1 MDSKETA
8 SSVPLNEEVSCAQ
21 SGDTFDAQREVERL
35 KGGFV
40 NTLVRDVRL
49 PLASILGLLELFESK
64 LATREAFD
72 MEDRQL
78 LGAAI
83 ENGDRIRRLLDDLLE
98 VAQGRERPL
107 VLELETVCVKQLLE
121 EIAEPSRGEAALR
134 GVELNVCV
142 ANDSLCVRIDARQ
155 TRRAIYHLL
164 TAALAATPDGGAVN
178 IEAQSVKGGRLGD
191 ESKRLVVINIAD
203 SGAGIPAEEVPFMFD
218 AFWQTSDA
226 HRNKVH
232 GVGLAV
238 ARRIAAAHG
247 GNVSVRSQVGSGTIY
262 SIVLPINLEE
272 SATAKRRILIV
283 DDVPEILLLQRKLV
297 ERMGYEVEIAAN
309 GRAALAVVEKRTI
322 DLLITDWAMPGMN
335 GGELIDAL
343 KKDARFRTIP
353 VIVLTGHDT
362 DTERD
367 EATAA
372 GCNRFLVKPFKRDE
386 LQSILKELLPPAQED
401 SSLET
406 EVRI

>member
-1 MDSKETA
+1 MDA
-8 SSVPLNEEVSCAQ
+8 INPVPAAAAEVSSAQ
-21 SGDTFDAQREVERL
+21 LDDLAAARHEIERL

-49 PLASILGLLELFESK
+49 PLASIFGLLELFESK
-64 LATREAFD
+64 LAAREAFD

-83 ENGDRIRRLLDDLLE
+83 ENGDRIRHLLDDLLE

-107 VLELETVCVKQLLE
+107 TLELETVCLKQLLE

-134 GVELNVCV
+134 GVELNVGV
-142 ANDSLCVRIDARQ
+142 ANDSLCMRVDARQ
-155 TRRAIYHLL
+155 TRRAISHLL
-164 TAALAATPDGGAVN
+164 AAALAAMPDGGAVN
-178 IEAQSVKGGRLGD
+178 IQAQSVKGGRLGD
-191 ESKRLVVINIAD
+191 ESKRLMVINIAD

-218 AFWQTSDA
+218 AFWQASDA
-226 HRNKVH
+226 YRNKGR

-262 SIVLPINLEE
+262 SIVLPVNLEE
-272 SATAKRRILIV
+272 TSTDKRRILIV

-297 ERMGYEVEIAAN
+297 ERMGYEVETAAD
-309 GRAALAVVEKRTI
+309 GRAALAVLEKRTI
-322 DLLITDWAMPGMN
+322 DLLVTDWAMPGMN
-335 GGELIDAL
+335 GGELINAL
-343 KKDARFRTIP
+343 KNDARFRTIP

-367 EATAA
+367 EAIAA
-372 GCNRFLVKPFKRDE
+372 GCSHFLVKPFKRDE
-386 LQSILKELLPPAQED
+386 LQRIIEELLPSAK
-401 SSLET
+401 
-406 EVRI
+406 EVRSQNVTQ